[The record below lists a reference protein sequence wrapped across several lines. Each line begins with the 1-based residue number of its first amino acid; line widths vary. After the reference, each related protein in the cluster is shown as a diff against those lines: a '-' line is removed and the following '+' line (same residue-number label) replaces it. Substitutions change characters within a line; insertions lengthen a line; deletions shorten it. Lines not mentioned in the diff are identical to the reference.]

1 MVLQGARGSQVEV
14 PSSARSD
21 LSCGQRGRPL
31 TCCAVG
37 LGSSKELLSK
47 TPAGSGMPAL
57 PRGPLT
63 SPSWAERHPGF
74 MSAGARGRARQSG
87 KGARREDRAGQ
98 VAVLRWRAGRADRSH
113 LGHEAVSTGVLLVL
127 EDDVGIVVGGEL
139 LEALRAARDL
149 AFVAPAG
156 AQGLLRHVG
165 AELLVGERHEF
176 ARRPPATAHHPARP
190 ATPRR
195 RHQQQQQQEQ
205 TEPQSGP
212 EPGGRHGRV
221 ARESGRRGRLE
232 G

>member
-1 MVLQGARGSQVEV
+1 
-14 PSSARSD
+14 
-21 LSCGQRGRPL
+21 
-31 TCCAVG
+31 
-37 LGSSKELLSK
+37 
-47 TPAGSGMPAL
+47 MPTL
-57 PRGPLT
+57 PRDPLA

-74 MSAGARGRARQSG
+74 TRRAGARGRARQSR

-98 VAVLRWRAGRADRSH
+98 VVMFRWRAGRTDRAH
-113 LGHEAVSTGVLLVL
+113 LGHEAVGTRVLLVF

-165 AELLVGERHEF
+165 AELLVGKRHEF
-176 ARRPPATAHHPARP
+176 TRRPPAAAHHPARP
-190 ATPRR
+190 AAPRR
-195 RHQQQQQQEQ
+195 RHQKQQQQEQ
-205 TEPQSGP
+205 TEAQSGP

-221 ARESGRRGRLE
+221 ARESDGRGRLV